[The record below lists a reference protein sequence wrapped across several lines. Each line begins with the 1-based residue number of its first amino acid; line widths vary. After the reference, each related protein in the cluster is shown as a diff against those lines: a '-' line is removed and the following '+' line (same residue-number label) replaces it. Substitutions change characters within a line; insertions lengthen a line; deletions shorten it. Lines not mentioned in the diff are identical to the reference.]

1 MNQGILIIR
10 GHNVL
15 RFRKMDYTEHA
26 DAKQLRME
34 KVVEHIQ
41 SGFQSGKR
49 WKQENL
55 FQGQELESNLEP
67 NRDDSAITKSAEE
80 NPLTVA
86 ERLPRKPAIKEK
98 RAPRF
103 TKVEDLFSKDKGE
116 NN

>member
-1 MNQGILIIR
+1 
-10 GHNVL
+10 
-15 RFRKMDYTEHA
+15 MDYTEHA

-34 KVVEHIQ
+34 KVVEHIPKWFPKWEEMQ
-41 SGFQSGKR
+41 
-49 WKQENL
+49 KQENL

-67 NRDDSAITKSAEE
+67 NRDDSALTKSAEE

>member
-1 MNQGILIIR
+1 M
-10 GHNVL
+10 L

-34 KVVEHIQ
+34 KVVEHIPKWFPKWEEMQ
-41 SGFQSGKR
+41 
-49 WKQENL
+49 KQENL